1 LADQGLAAS
10 LILPAGAKGPAFLI
24 FANHMAIRSYNNA
37 MAYALS
43 VGLLADR
50 IAGSAPLVTPW
61 PVEMPLSSADRFG
74 AQIAL
79 AQLGYD
85 VGEAD
90 GVIGLRTRK
99 ALRSWQRSVGVAADG
114 YLTLEGVQA
123 LMASALMLP
132 S

>member
-1 LADQGLAAS
+1 MRRLHRPLR
-10 LILPAGAKGPAFLI
+10 GARIEQRPE
-24 FANHMAIRSYNNA
+24 
-37 MAYALS
+37 
-43 VGLLADR
+43 LLGE
-50 IAGSAPLVTPW
+50 I
-61 PVEMPLSSADRFG
+61 ADRFG
-74 AQIAL
+74 AQLAL

-99 ALRSWQRSVGVAADG
+99 ALRSWQRSVGVPADG

-123 LMASALMLP
+123 LLASALMLP

>member
-1 LADQGLAAS
+1 
-10 LILPAGAKGPAFLI
+10 
-24 FANHMAIRSYNNA
+24 
-37 MAYALS
+37 
-43 VGLLADR
+43 V
-50 IAGSAPLVTPW
+50 
-61 PVEMPLSSADRFG
+61 PLSSADRFG